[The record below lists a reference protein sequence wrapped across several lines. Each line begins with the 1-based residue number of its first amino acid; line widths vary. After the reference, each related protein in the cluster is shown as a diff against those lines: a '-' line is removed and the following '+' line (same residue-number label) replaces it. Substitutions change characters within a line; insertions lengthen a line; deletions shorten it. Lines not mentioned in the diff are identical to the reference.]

1 MQRGTSSSSGH
12 PLLHLGGGCWEQD
25 LAGCWHR
32 GSLGRSQQRDIVDPG
47 GFTQCLPQHPVT
59 VGHDSPQSAR
69 GWQGRRIPR
78 HWHHEPSALYL
89 TLTCFSKKEKDK
101 KTKQKNKQQ
110 NIKEWEKGKNSLRD
124 IQGIFLCGH
133 AEFL

>member
-12 PLLHLGGGCWEQD
+12 LLLLLGGGCWEQD
-25 LAGCWHR
+25 SAGCRHR

-47 GFTQCLPQHPVT
+47 GFTQCSPQHPVT
-59 VGHDSPQSAR
+59 VRHDSPQSAR

-89 TLTCFSKKEKDK
+89 TLTCFSKKEKEK
-101 KTKQKNKQQ
+101 KNKTEKSGKKEKIVSVTFRGFSFVDMQ
-110 NIKEWEKGKNSLRD
+110 NFYEYS
-124 IQGIFLCGH
+124 FL
-133 AEFL
+133 